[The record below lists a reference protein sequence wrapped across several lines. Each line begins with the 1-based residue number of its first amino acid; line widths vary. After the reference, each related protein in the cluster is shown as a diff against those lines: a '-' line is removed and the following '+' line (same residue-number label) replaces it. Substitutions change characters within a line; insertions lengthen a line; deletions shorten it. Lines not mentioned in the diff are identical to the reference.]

1 MFFLFMEINLFS
13 GSKFKLLLLQ
23 KKYPMTK
30 TLFFQFILTATIITS
45 CTREQEKDTEPAASS
60 TLETTNTA
68 ETVNPYEMLNE
79 AYQQFKEG
87 NDEES
92 IMIANKVLEIGR
104 ETNNDTL
111 IGGALSSLC
120 RNAQRTLDTV
130 RLAELSKELQQ
141 LSISSGDQKWM
152 MKRAHM
158 NAEMWRLIG
167 NMKRAEAFYNESMSI
182 SSSIGATGMFT
193 IDHFNKSFVSTAT
206 GDYVEAN
213 RLIVTYYAL
222 RREADSTSEDAYGL
236 IALAYLLEQKG
247 NYTGAHEVAVVTRRL
262 FEEQNIFPEPPD
274 EKPLLMVEAKV
285 IQMLAAEVIEEISAA
300 SLSQSVNGLLGKYL
314 TE

>member
-1 MFFLFMEINLFS
+1 
-13 GSKFKLLLLQ
+13 
-23 KKYPMTK
+23 MTK
-30 TLFFQFILTATIITS
+30 ILFFQIILTATIITS
-45 CTREQEKDTEPAASS
+45 CVEEQPKDTEPLASS
-60 TLETTNTA
+60 AIETQSTV
-68 ETVNPYEMLNE
+68 EIVNPHKMLND

-87 NDEES
+87 NDDES
-92 IMIANKVLEIGR
+92 IAIANKVLVIGR

-130 RLAELSKELQQ
+130 RLAELSKELEQ

-167 NMKRAEAFYNESMSI
+167 NMERAEAFYNESMSI

-213 RLIVTYYAL
+213 RLIAKYYAL
-222 RREADSTSEDAYGL
+222 RKEADSTSEDAYGL

-247 NYTGAHEVAVVTRRL
+247 NYNGAHEVAVVTRRL
-262 FEEQNIFPEPPD
+262 FEEQNLFPEPPD

-285 IQMLAAEVIEEISAA
+285 IQMLADEVLEEIRTTSV
-300 SLSQSVNGLLGKYL
+300 SQSVNGLLEKYL
-314 TE
+314 IQ

>member
-1 MFFLFMEINLFS
+1 
-13 GSKFKLLLLQ
+13 
-23 KKYPMTK
+23 MTK
-30 TLFFQFILTATIITS
+30 ILFFQIILTATIITS
-45 CTREQEKDTEPAASS
+45 CVEEQPKDTEPLASS
-60 TLETTNTA
+60 AIETQSTV
-68 ETVNPYEMLNE
+68 EIVNPHKMLND

-87 NDEES
+87 KDDES
-92 IMIANKVLEIGR
+92 IAIANKVLDIGR

-130 RLAELSKELQQ
+130 RLAELSKELEQ
-141 LSISSGDQKWM
+141 LSISSGDQKWL

-167 NMKRAEAFYNESMSI
+167 NMERAEAFYNESMRI
-182 SSSIGATGMFT
+182 SSSIGAKGMFT

-206 GDYVEAN
+206 GDYAEAN
-213 RLIVTYYAL
+213 RLIAKYYAL
-222 RREADSTSEDAYGL
+222 RKEADSTSEDAYGL

-247 NYTGAHEVAVVTRRL
+247 NYKGAHEVAVVTRRL
-262 FEEQNIFPEPPD
+262 FEEQNLFPEPPD

-285 IQMLAAEVIEEISAA
+285 VKMLTAEVLEKISAA
-300 SLSQSVNGLLGKYL
+300 SMAQSVNVLLEKYL
-314 TE
+314 TK

>member
-1 MFFLFMEINLFS
+1 
-13 GSKFKLLLLQ
+13 
-23 KKYPMTK
+23 MTK
-30 TLFFQFILTATIITS
+30 ILFFQIILAASFSCSLAQEVIIVA
-45 CTREQEKDTEPAASS
+45 PIASS
-60 TLETTNTA
+60 TLEITDTA
-68 ETVNPYEMLNE
+68 EIVNPHKMLND

-87 NDEES
+87 NDDES

-130 RLAELSKELQQ
+130 RLAELSKELEQ

-167 NMKRAEAFYNESMSI
+167 NMERAEAFYNESMRI

-213 RLIVTYYAL
+213 RLITTYYAL
-222 RREADSTSEDAYGL
+222 RREADSTYEDAYGL

-247 NYTGAHEVAVVTRRL
+247 NYTGAHEVSVVTRRL
-262 FEEQNIFPEPPD
+262 FEEQNLFPEPPD

-285 IQMLAAEVIEEISAA
+285 IQILTAEVLEEIRTTSV
-300 SLSQSVNGLLGKYL
+300 SQSVTSLLGKYL
-314 TE
+314 TK

>member
-1 MFFLFMEINLFS
+1 
-13 GSKFKLLLLQ
+13 
-23 KKYPMTK
+23 MTK
-30 TLFFQFILTATIITS
+30 IFFFQMILTATIITS
-45 CTREQEKDTEPAASS
+45 CVEEQQKDTEPLASS
-60 TLETTNTA
+60 TLETPSTA
-68 ETVNPYEMLNE
+68 EIINPYKMLND

-87 NDEES
+87 NDDES
-92 IMIANKVLEIGR
+92 ITIANKVLYIGR

-130 RLAELSKELQQ
+130 RLAELSKELEQ

-167 NMKRAEAFYNESMSI
+167 NMERAEAFYNESMAI

-213 RLIVTYYAL
+213 RLIAKYYAL

-247 NYTGAHEVAVVTRRL
+247 NYNGAHEVAVVTRRL
-262 FEEQNIFPEPPD
+262 FEEQNLFPEPPD

-285 IQMLAAEVIEEISAA
+285 IQMLADEVLEEIRTTSV
-300 SLSQSVNGLLGKYL
+300 SQSVDGLLEKYL
-314 TE
+314 IQ

>member
-1 MFFLFMEINLFS
+1 
-13 GSKFKLLLLQ
+13 
-23 KKYPMTK
+23 MTK
-30 TLFFQFILTATIITS
+30 ILFFQIILIATLISS
-45 CTREQEKDTEPAASS
+45 CVAEQDKDAGPEASDALVATTTKEIVEP
-60 TLETTNTA
+60 
-68 ETVNPYEMLNE
+68 YKMLKD

-87 NDEES
+87 NDEAS
-92 IMIANKVLEIGR
+92 IMLANEVLVIGR

-130 RLAELSKELQQ
+130 RLAELSKELEQ
-141 LSISSGDQKWM
+141 LSISSGDKKWM

-167 NMKRAEAFYNESMSI
+167 DMERAEGFYNESMRI
-182 SSSIGATGMFT
+182 SSSIGAIGMFT

-206 GDYVEAN
+206 GDYAEAN
-213 RLIVTYYAL
+213 RLIAKYYAL
-222 RREADSTSEDAYGL
+222 RKEADSTSEDAYGL

-247 NYTGAHEVAVVTRRL
+247 NYNGAHEVAVVTRRL
-262 FEEQNIFPEPPD
+262 FEEQNLFPEPPD

-285 IQMLAAEVIEEISAA
+285 AKMLTAEVLEKISAA
-300 SLSQSVNGLLGKYL
+300 SMTQSVNVLLEKYL
-314 TE
+314 TK